1 MKNNYLLLL
10 VACILATSSLFG
22 QRLKD
27 KRAQINYVSLPTKK
41 LPDSYTT
48 YSVQIYG
55 SNVTESGNSSQALE
69 NRIVMDGFKR
79 VNYQDGGGHLRIVA
93 NMGGISQGR
102 PESKSNKITK
112 KDEKTG
118 VETVTWEYW
127 YELPMT
133 GSASFHIYGPDG
145 DVLAT
150 YNRNYGDKKAT
161 SRYSSSSELSKNYNA
176 NINRMR
182 KDLAQDVVGD
192 IMRVAIEN
200 VSDNFDFDKRHD
212 NPEIFIVEN
221 YPSEPD
227 YQKYYDLI
235 DNEWKKIDSAVPA
248 SELKTK
254 FGDALAFYEKEAEI
268 DPKGDKKLL
277 KVFEAANYN
286 AALLYFYLDDF
297 EKAVR
302 YANRVIASEGGKH
315 KKSTDLIERIQ
326 KEKKLMEM
334 HGINTLHYARDLS
347 NALPP
352 SAIKALEKAQEQ
364 LESENNLLRGVVVI
378 NGERIEGTVVS
389 EKGVDELDFSD
400 KGNTKFMDASKKEYS
415 YSAKEI
421 EAFSIGTRNF
431 VKKNFAPCAK
441 GKVDP
446 AMHILEEIYTSD
458 KIVLYK
464 YYPSAGALSD
474 AKTEFAFKKASDTD
488 PVSLYDTR
496 FLILKKGLAT
506 YFTDCADLKAMCEQ
520 GEITNDQEGLLKA
533 ARIYAELCE

>member
-10 VACILATSSLFG
+10 VACILASSSLFG

-41 LPDSYTT
+41 VPDSYTT
-48 YSVQIYG
+48 YSVQVYG
-55 SNVTESGNSSQALE
+55 SAVTDAGHSNQALE
-69 NRIVMDGFKR
+69 NKIVMDGFKR
-79 VNYQDGGGHLRIVA
+79 VNYQEGGGHLRIVM
-93 NMGGISQGR
+93 NMGYTTQGR
-102 PESKSNKITK
+102 AEYKSNKITK

-127 YELPMT
+127 YEVPLNL
-133 GSASFHIYGPDG
+133 SAVFNIYDPAGNI
-145 DVLAT
+145 LTT
-150 YNRNYGDKKAT
+150 YSKNFAGKKST
-161 SRYSSSSELSKNYNA
+161 SRYSKSDDLSKNYNA

-182 KDLAQDVVGD
+182 KEVALEVINDLMREVVP
-192 IMRVAIEN
+192 I
-200 VSDNFDFDKRHD
+200 VSDQFDFDKRHD
-212 NPEIFIVEN
+212 NPEFFIIEN

-227 YQKYYDLI
+227 YQKYFELLDT
-235 DNEWKKIDSAVPA
+235 EWKKIDSAVPT
-248 SELKTK
+248 SELKAK
-254 FGDALAFYEKEAEI
+254 FGPALAFYEKEAEI
-268 DPKGDKKLL
+268 DAKGDKKLL

-286 AALLYFYLDDF
+286 AALLNFYLDDF

-315 KKSTDLIERIQ
+315 RKSSDLIERVQ
-326 KEKKLMEM
+326 KTKQLMDM
-334 HGINTLHYARDLS
+334 HGVNTLHYARDLS
-347 NALPP
+347 NAIPP
-352 SAIKALEKAQEQ
+352 AAMKALEKAQEQ
-364 LESENNLLRGVVVI
+364 LESDNNLLRGVIVI
-378 NGERIEGTVVS
+378 KGETIEGTVVS
-389 EKGVDELDFSD
+389 EKGVEELDFSD

-441 GKVDP
+441 GKVEP
-446 AMHILEEIYTSD
+446 TTHILEEIYTSD

-474 AKTEFAFKKASDTD
+474 AKMEFAFKKASDTD
-488 PVSLYDTR
+488 PISLYDTR

-506 YFTDCADLKAMCEQ
+506 YFSDCADLKAMCEQ